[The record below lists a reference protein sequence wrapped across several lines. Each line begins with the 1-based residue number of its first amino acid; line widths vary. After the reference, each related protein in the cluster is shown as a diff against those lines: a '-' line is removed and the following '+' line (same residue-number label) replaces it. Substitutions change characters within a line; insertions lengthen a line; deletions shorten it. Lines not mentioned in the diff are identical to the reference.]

1 MTRAWLLP
9 RHLHPGAW
17 WVWALGLAT
26 AATRTTNPLLLL
38 LLAAVAGYV
47 VMARRTDAPWARS
60 YGAFLKLGLI
70 VLAIRVVLQA
80 LFGSDLPG
88 RTLVTLPSVPLP
100 EWAAGVRIGGRITL
114 EGLASAVYDGLRLAV
129 LLCCVGAAN
138 ALASPVRLLRSLPAA
153 LYEVGVAVTVA
164 LSFAPQAVVAVSRIR
179 AARRLRGRADRG
191 LAGLRGLAMPVLED
205 ALERSVALAA
215 AMDSRGY
222 GRRVSVPTARR
233 RATVAL
239 TLAGLAAVSVGV
251 YGVLD
256 AASPT
261 MLGLP
266 TLVVGVALATAGL
279 VAGGSRTPRSRY
291 RPDPWALPEWCVA
304 VAGLVTAVGVV
315 GAAATGVASMEP
327 STMPLETP
335 GLPLVPVL
343 AILCGLAPA
352 WLSPA
357 PPQPRLVAG
366 RSSRSVPVGA
376 PA

>member
-1 MTRAWLLP
+1 MSAAWLP

-60 YGAFLKLGLI
+60 YGAFLKLGLV
-70 VLAIRVVLQA
+70 VLAIRVVIQA
-80 LFGSDLPG
+80 LFGADVPG

-100 EWAAGVRIGGRITL
+100 DWAAGVRIGGRVTA
-114 EGLASAVYDGLRLAV
+114 EGLAAAVYEGLRLAV

-138 ALASPVRLLRSLPAA
+138 ALASPARLLRSLPAA

-164 LSFAPQAVVAVSRIR
+164 LAFAPQAVVAVGRIR

-191 LAGLRGLAMPVLED
+191 LRGLRGLAMPVLED

-222 GRRVSVPTARR
+222 GRRVEVAAGRR
-233 RATVAL
+233 RATAAL
-239 TLAGLAAVSVGV
+239 TVAGLAAVSVGV

-256 AASPT
+256 GTSPSL
-261 MLGLP
+261 LGLP
-266 TLVVGVALATAGL
+266 TLVLGVALATGGL
-279 VAGGSRTPRSRY
+279 VAGGRRTPRSRY

-304 VAGLVTAVGVV
+304 AAGVVVAVGVLAA
-315 GAAATGVASMEP
+315 GAAGVTGLEP
-327 STMPLETP
+327 STVPLETP
-335 GLPLVPVL
+335 GLPVVPAV
-343 AILCGLAPA
+343 AILLGLAPA
-352 WLSPA
+352 WLAPR
-357 PPQPRLVAG
+357 PPQPRLLAG
-366 RSSRSVPVGA
+366 RAGRAPVA
-376 PA
+376 VTA